1 MTSVV
6 AFFDL
11 DGTLIPGPSLEQ
23 RFLRMLR
30 RQGALGVR
38 NYLAWLR
45 EALRLLPR
53 GINPVLYANK
63 AWLRGIGESQADAL
77 TIPPLFSRAV
87 EQIAW
92 HAVHGHAVV
101 IVSGTLEALAKKA
114 AELLEEEL
122 AVRGIAA
129 NIEVIAT
136 RLEAAAGSWTGRIV
150 GEAMFGEAKARA
162 MRRFA
167 AARDVDLARCFA
179 YGDSMHDRWM
189 LETAGKAVAVNPS
202 SDLARI
208 AARNG
213 WDVLC
218 WNAVVTNSECSQRE
232 RNKNEVAGRSTH
244 ELRKR
249 VNSSAR
255 IAGDLRISA
264 AKPGYRP

>member
-1 MTSVV
+1 MTRVV

-11 DGTLIPGPSLEQ
+11 DGTLIPRPSLEQ

-38 NYLAWLR
+38 NYLALLR
-45 EALRLLPR
+45 GALQLLPR
-53 GINPVLYANK
+53 GINSVLYGNK
-63 AWLRGIGESQADAL
+63 AWLRGIGESHADAL
-77 TIPPLFSRAV
+77 IIPPFFPRAV
-87 EQIAW
+87 ERVSW
-92 HAVHGHAVV
+92 HAVHGHKAV

-122 AVRGIAA
+122 AGRGIAA
-129 NIEVIAT
+129 NIDVIAT
-136 RLEAAAGSWTGRIV
+136 RLEAAAGSWTGRIA
-150 GEAMFGEAKARA
+150 GEAMFGQAKARA

-167 AARDVDLARCFA
+167 AARDVDLVGCFA

-208 AARNG
+208 AARNT
-213 WDVLC
+213 WEIVR
-218 WNAVVTNSECSQRE
+218 WNAAVPNSESSQRE
-232 RNKNEVAGRSTH
+232 RNKNEVAVRSPH

-255 IAGDLRISA
+255 IDGDLRISA